1 MGEAMILRR
10 GGGFGR
16 LRVIAAASASALP
29 ATAAEGTVAVVTG
42 TAPGDLYA
50 MATAPAGAVNGDLW
64 MLTGAQS
71 SAAFS
76 LGRNTGVTLYPRC
89 VYQRIAGAWAFV
101 PAYVRLSGA
110 WKPVSL
116 RLYDAGVE
124 MLMAVGQTDQGYNY
138 GSTTYQKQSAAIRA
152 YHGAQSGR
160 WLWTVAPVDL
170 TGIAAVKA
178 RFTSPYTSG
187 YGKYLGIATDPGNA
201 GGGTPSLGGL
211 AAYAGLPAATVI
223 DYTAALN
230 VSGFTGGYYLGLYFY
245 QPAGASDYLYEWWLE
260 P

>member
-10 GGGFGR
+10 GGGFGK
-16 LRVIAAASASALP
+16 LRVIAVPSASALP
-29 ATAAEGTVAVVTG
+29 ATGAEGTVAVIMP

-50 MATAPAGAVNGDLW
+50 MATAPAGAADGDLW
-64 MLTGAQS
+64 MLTGSQS
-71 SAAFS
+71 SAPLT

-89 VYQRIAGAWAFV
+89 VYRRVSGAWVFA

-110 WKPVSL
+110 WRVVSL
-116 RLYDAGVE
+116 HLYDAGAE
-124 MLMAVGQTDQGYNY
+124 MLMSAGQTDQGYNY

-170 TGIAAVKA
+170 TGITAVKA
-178 RFTSPYTSG
+178 RFTSPYTNG
-187 YGKYLGIATDPGNA
+187 YGKYLAIATDPGNA
-201 GGGTPSLGGL
+201 GDGTPFLGGL
-211 AAYAGLPAATVI
+211 AAYVGLPPANVT
-223 DYTAALN
+223 DYTATLN
-230 VSGFTGGYYLGLYFY
+230 VAGFSGGFYLGLYFY
-245 QPAGASDYLYEWWLE
+245 QPAGVSDYLYEWWLE